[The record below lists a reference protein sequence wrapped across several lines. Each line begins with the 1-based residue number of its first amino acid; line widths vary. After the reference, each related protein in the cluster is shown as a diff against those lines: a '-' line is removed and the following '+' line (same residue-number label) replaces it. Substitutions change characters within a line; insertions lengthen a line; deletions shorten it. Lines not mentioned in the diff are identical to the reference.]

1 MSEQKGLE
9 VSDVSHQ
16 YGNRVSVSSA
26 CLEVEP
32 GNVHCLLGHSGS
44 GKTTLL
50 RIIAGLERAL
60 TGEINIAGNRVAGEG
75 IHQPTENRAI
85 GFVFQNYA
93 LFPHLSVLRNVM
105 FGITHCSRKEKRELA
120 MNLLRQVELS
130 EYSRSMPHAL
140 SGGQQQ
146 RVALARALA
155 RKPAVMLL
163 DEPFSE
169 LDSRLRSEVREITL
183 RVLRASDAATLMVT
197 HDPQEALTAGD
208 RVSVMR
214 EGLIEQTASPHHLYN
229 HPVNEHTARIFGVI
243 NSIPPTS
250 NLYRKLSPADGNENR
265 LVRPEQIHLAQIND
279 DRQSRPSHGNEGVI
293 VQINYEG
300 PTVLIQSQLASGR
313 LIWTREF
320 TPTKRH
326 LGEAVQLV
334 LTQHAC
340 SDG

>member
-1 MSEQKGLE
+1 MSEPKGLE

-16 YGNRVSVSSA
+16 YGKRVSVSSA
-26 CLEVEP
+26 YLEVDP
-32 GNVHCLLGHSGS
+32 GKVHCLLGHSGS

-50 RIIAGLERAL
+50 RIIAGLEAAL
-60 TGEINIAGNRVAGEG
+60 TGEIKIAGTRVAGEG

-105 FGITHCSRKEKRELA
+105 FGITHCSRKEKQEIA
-120 MNLLRQVELS
+120 MNLLQQVELG
-130 EYSRSMPHAL
+130 EYARSMPHAL

-183 RVLRASDAATLMVT
+183 RVLRASGSATLMVT
-197 HDPQEALTAGD
+197 HDPQEALSAGD
-208 RVSVMR
+208 MVSVMR
-214 EGLIEQTASPHHLYN
+214 DGLIEQTASPRDLYN

-243 NSIPPTS
+243 NSIPPNS
-250 NLYRKLSPADGNENR
+250 ELGSALSPTHVAEKQ
-265 LVRPEQIHLAQIND
+265 LVRPEQIRLEQIRLD
-279 DRQSRPSHGNEGVI
+279 ERSQGTRGHEGVI
-293 VQINYEG
+293 VKINYEG
-300 PTVLIQSQLASGR
+300 PTVLIQSQMASGQ

-320 TPTKRH
+320 TPTNRH
-326 LGEAVQLV
+326 LGEVVQLM
-334 LTQHAC
+334 LPETHS
-340 SDG
+340 SDN